1 MAPEMAYEERISTC
15 RRFGFTGRFRR
26 FVEMSP
32 RLLGEGTLVEG
43 SQIATTNIVELSS
56 RFIDIGIATTHDQHG
71 VNNSRWKG
79 P

>member
-15 RRFGFTGRFRR
+15 RRFGFAGRFRR
-26 FVEMSP
+26 FVETSP
-32 RLLGEGTLVEG
+32 RRGTLGEGLANGNHNV
-43 SQIATTNIVELSS
+43 VELSS